1 MSAFMEGDVHDCF
14 FLMFFIYTNAHKG
27 WFCVIL
33 ELVEKTKMRIIYM
46 KLLSKKYLYT
56 SGLEEEQYN
65 SIKPAIYEDNRT
77 KLNTFSFLGAIF
89 FGLMFIIS
97 FISNVMANN
106 RITYM
111 VGILSSLVIFLLAK
125 FSKKMDRLVIVG
137 VYLFMILLFWVGLQ
151 LSIVTTPN
159 ERTVTFIAVMLLGPI
174 VFNDRPIRMI
184 GCIGL
189 FTMVFMVAVFQVK
202 TGSVRESDLV
212 NVFIYSILSMVVST
226 YMTIMKCERHFVE
239 QEVKRLSRTD
249 VLTGLY
255 NRNAFTEH
263 TDGYNVN
270 KMPENFTVI
279 YFDVNDLKGAN
290 DNLGHDAGDELIR
303 AAANCIR
310 DTFSE
315 VGNCYRTGGDEF
327 IVITEAVEKEISKLC
342 QLFEEKTE
350 KWTGRKVKKL
360 RVSYGC
366 ASVNEFPEADFA
378 GLQKVADERLYHNKR
393 AFYSIKGN
401 DRRGQRITSESECR

>member
-1 MSAFMEGDVHDCF
+1 
-14 FLMFFIYTNAHKG
+14 
-27 WFCVIL
+27 
-33 ELVEKTKMRIIYM
+33 M
-46 KLLSKKYLYT
+46 KKFLSKKYLYT
-56 SGLEEEQYN
+56 SGLEKEQYDA
-65 SIKPAIYEDNRT
+65 IKPAIYEDNQT
-77 KLNTFSFLGAIF
+77 KLQTFSFLGAVF
-89 FGLMFIIS
+89 FSMMFWIT
-97 FISNVMANN
+97 FISSVMENN
-106 RITYM
+106 RTIY
-111 VGILSSLVIFLLAK
+111 ILGVLFSMIIYLVAK
-125 FSKKMDRLVIVG
+125 FSNKAKPLITLD
-137 VYLFMILLFWVGLQ
+137 VYLFMALLFWIGLE

-159 ERTVTFIAVMLLGPI
+159 ERTVTFIAIMLLGPI

-189 FTMVFMVAVFQVK
+189 FTVIFMIAVVQVK
-202 TGSVRESDLV
+202 TGSVLESDLV
-212 NVFIYSILSMVVST
+212 NVFIYSILSMVAST
-226 YMTIMKCERHFVE
+226 YMTIVKCERHFVE

-263 TDGYNVN
+263 TDGYHGN
-270 KMPENFTVI
+270 KMPENLTVI

-310 DTFSE
+310 ETFGE

-327 IVITEAVEKEISKLC
+327 IVITQAVEKEVSQLC

-360 RVSYGC
+360 RVSYGS

-378 GLQKVADERLYHNKR
+378 ALQKVADERLYYNKR
-393 AFYSIKGN
+393 AFYSIEGN
-401 DRRGQRITSESECR
+401 DRRGQRRTG